1 MTIMPTNLL
10 PTSLAKIISI
20 SFVTFICVLLLV
32 TYQSL
37 SGLKV
42 VTSNFNTLSDK
53 VLPLALNN
61 SRVAQLILKESNLV
75 KDAVRVET
83 IENLQVLTAKLHSNR
98 DSIQQELTKLQQF
111 VEQQD
116 ALPDQEYQD
125 IIASTNSLFASA
137 DSILQLQQ
145 SRLVAAESM
154 SNDIDTFR
162 YGVMSIGPE
171 LSRIANMFA
180 FSNAEAMDAANRFIS
195 NASRM
200 ESLFLLILMEKSPA
214 KARELYKQLN
224 TNLAGVEL
232 GYDDF
237 KQWYNVFDDFPSFVS
252 PYQIVRDGFKADGIL
267 QRALAQI
274 DQFTELNVELDNVQN
289 TSADTIKRLDL
300 VSQHAEQNIAEKQQ
314 FVTHTIEQSRTTQ
327 LLVNFIAVILTIISG
342 FSLHRWINQG
352 MNAVTSGLDKLTTKD
367 FTQRITARG
376 PLELRKIAHSINQV
390 IEAISDSLTQVTN
403 TAQYV
408 NGFSATTV
416 TAAKQNQLALK
427 EQNQALSGMSNMVQ
441 QIELSIREIA
451 NLSNVSFKESKRTTD
466 TTNQGIELLEES
478 TQTLNGL
485 DHVLTDNE
493 SSMVELEQCVAQIQS
508 MVDVI
513 ASIAGNTNLLALNA
527 AIEAARAGEQGRGFS
542 VVADEVR
549 RLATDTATQ
558 TTRISE
564 ITDQLVKA
572 ATNSTQA
579 VKQSR
584 VQMGEALEAN
594 NEVKSTFRAIQH
606 AIHAMEKQIEQISAA
621 TEEQEASTASVNQS
635 IGYINQQGTNAE
647 NNLTE
652 MVNVSQQLADEADQQ
667 QQMLAQ
673 YRL

>member
-1 MTIMPTNLL
+1 MPTNLL

-274 DQFTELNVELDNVQN
+274 DQFTELNVELDNAQN

>member
-1 MTIMPTNLL
+1 M
-10 PTSLAKIISI
+10 
-20 SFVTFICVLLLV
+20 
-32 TYQSL
+32 
-37 SGLKV
+37 
-42 VTSNFNTLSDK
+42 
-53 VLPLALNN
+53 
-61 SRVAQLILKESNLV
+61 
-75 KDAVRVET
+75 
-83 IENLQVLTAKLHSNR
+83 
-98 DSIQQELTKLQQF
+98 
-111 VEQQD
+111 
-116 ALPDQEYQD
+116 
-125 IIASTNSLFASA
+125 
-137 DSILQLQQ
+137 QLQQ

-274 DQFTELNVELDNVQN
+274 DQFTELNVELDNAQN

>member
-1 MTIMPTNLL
+1 MPTNLL

-572 ATNSTQA
+572 ATNST
-579 VKQSR
+579 
-584 VQMGEALEAN
+584 
-594 NEVKSTFRAIQH
+594 
-606 AIHAMEKQIEQISAA
+606 
-621 TEEQEASTASVNQS
+621 
-635 IGYINQQGTNAE
+635 
-647 NNLTE
+647 
-652 MVNVSQQLADEADQQ
+652 
-667 QQMLAQ
+667 
-673 YRL
+673 

>member
-1 MTIMPTNLL
+1 MPTNLL

-274 DQFTELNVELDNVQN
+274 DQFTELNVELDNAQN

-352 MNAVTSGLDKLTTKD
+352 MNAVTSGLDKLTAKD

>member
-1 MTIMPTNLL
+1 MPTNLL

-20 SFVTFICVLLLV
+20 SFATFICVLLLV

-111 VEQQD
+111 VEPQG
-116 ALPDQEYQD
+116 ALPDQAYQD

-180 FSNAEAMDAANRFIS
+180 FNNAEAMDAANRFIS

-200 ESLFLLILMEKSPA
+200 ESLFLLILMEKSPG
-214 KARELYKQLN
+214 KALELYKQLK

-237 KQWYNVFDDFPSFVS
+237 KQWYNVFDDFPSFVT

-274 DQFTELNVELDNVQN
+274 DQFTELNIELDKAQN
-289 TSADTIKRLDL
+289 TSADAIKRLDL

-327 LLVNFIAVILTIISG
+327 LLVNFVAVILTIISG

-352 MNAVTSGLDKLTTKD
+352 MNAVTSGLDKLTAKD
-367 FTQRITARG
+367 FTQRITACG
-376 PLELRKIAHSINQV
+376 PLELRKIAHSINLV
-390 IEAISDSLTQVTN
+390 IEEISDSLTQVTN

-451 NLSNVSFKESKRTTD
+451 NLSNVSVKESKRTTD

-485 DHVLTDNE
+485 DHVLTNNE
-493 SSMVELEQCVAQIQS
+493 NSMAELEQCVTQIQS

-513 ASIAGNTNLLALNA
+513 ATIAGNTNLLALNA

-558 TTRISE
+558 TSRISE
-564 ITDQLVKA
+564 LTDQLVKA
-572 ATNSTQA
+572 ATNSTHT

-584 VQMGEALEAN
+584 LQMGEALEAN

-652 MVNVSQQLADEADQQ
+652 MVNVSQQLADEAAQQ

>member
-1 MTIMPTNLL
+1 MPTNLL

-20 SFVTFICVLLLV
+20 SFATFICVLLLV

-111 VEQQD
+111 VEPQG
-116 ALPDQEYQD
+116 ALPDQAYQD

-180 FSNAEAMDAANRFIS
+180 FNNAEAMDAANRFIS

-200 ESLFLLILMEKSPA
+200 ESLFLLILMEKSPG
-214 KARELYKQLN
+214 KALELYKQLK

-237 KQWYNVFDDFPSFVS
+237 KQWYNVFDDFPSFVT

-274 DQFTELNVELDNVQN
+274 DQFTELNIELDKAQN
-289 TSADTIKRLDL
+289 TSADAIKRLDL

-327 LLVNFIAVILTIISG
+327 LLVNFVAVILTIISG

-352 MNAVTSGLDKLTTKD
+352 MNAVTSGLDKLTAKD
-367 FTQRITARG
+367 FTQRITACG
-376 PLELRKIAHSINQV
+376 PLELRKIAHSINLV
-390 IEAISDSLTQVTN
+390 IEEISDSLTQVTN

-451 NLSNVSFKESKRTTD
+451 NLSNVSVKESKRTTD

-485 DHVLTDNE
+485 DHVLTNNE
-493 SSMVELEQCVAQIQS
+493 NSMAELEQCVTQIQS

-513 ASIAGNTNLLALNA
+513 ATIAGNTNLLALNA

-558 TTRISE
+558 TSRISE
-564 ITDQLVKA
+564 LTDQLVKA
-572 ATNSTQA
+572 ATNSTHT

-584 VQMGEALEAN
+584 LQMGEALEAN

-621 TEEQEASTASVNQS
+621 TEEQEASTVSVNQS

-652 MVNVSQQLADEADQQ
+652 MVNVSQQLADEAAQQ

>member
-1 MTIMPTNLL
+1 MPTNLL